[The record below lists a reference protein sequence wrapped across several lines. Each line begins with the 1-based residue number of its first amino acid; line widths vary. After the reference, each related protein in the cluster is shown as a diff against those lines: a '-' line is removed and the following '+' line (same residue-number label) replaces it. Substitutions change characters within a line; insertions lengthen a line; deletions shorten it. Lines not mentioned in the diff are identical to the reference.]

1 MWGIWFLISA
11 VFFCMAAYFL
21 KKRGSYVY
29 APKDVVYS
37 TVKETPPAPTQVNV
51 RTEQAPIDAE
61 YSIDSRSA
69 NPGSPPAQAA
79 QTTSFFSEMSGVQV
93 SQEPENVQ
101 VRPSPPKPEHLADA
115 ASADAGENEPPPS
128 LKNIRF
134 FDS

>member
-11 VFFCMAAYFL
+11 VFFGMAAYFL

-69 NPGSPPAQAA
+69 NPSSPPAQAA
-79 QTTSFFSEMSGVQV
+79 QTTSFFSEMSGAATAET
-93 SQEPENVQ
+93 EPPN
-101 VRPSPPKPEHLADA
+101 PPVTVPPPAAAD
-115 ASADAGENEPPPS
+115 ENEPPES